1 MATVEALTEYRVLL
15 QGISWQTYESLLKE
29 LNDRPIRLTYDRGSL
44 EIMSPS
50 LAHENYGRL
59 IGRFVEAFTEE
70 LEIAIRSG
78 GSTTFRKEAKRRG
91 LEPDECYWIQNETRI
106 RGKKEF
112 DFASDP
118 PPDLAIEVDI
128 TSSSLERMTI
138 YAALRIPEVWR
149 FDGEA
154 LAVYLLRPTAKYES
168 STRSRALPKFP
179 LAVVLQFLQQVDG
192 QDETSLVRAF
202 RRWVREHILG
212 VRTGAGP
219 SSTRRG
225 HRKNGNRRRG

>member
-1 MATVEALTEYRVLL
+1 MATAEVLTENRVLL

-29 LNDRPIRLTYDRGSL
+29 LDDRPVRLTYDRGSL

-70 LEIAIRSG
+70 LNTPICSG
-78 GSTTFRKEAKRRG
+78 GSTTFRQEAKRRG
-91 LEPDECYWIQNETRI
+91 LEPDECYWIQNEARI

-118 PPDLAIEVDI
+118 PPDLALEVDI
-128 TSSSLERMTI
+128 TSSSLDRMTI

-154 LAVYLLRPTAKYES
+154 LQVYLLRAAAKYQL
-168 STRSRALPKFP
+168 STRSRALPEFP
-179 LAVVLQFLQQVDG
+179 VGLVVQFLRQSAP

-202 RRWVREHILG
+202 RRWIREHILHALPD
-212 VRTGAGP
+212 TGP
-219 SSTRRG
+219 SSTRRLP
-225 HRKNGNRRRG
+225 RKNGNRRRS